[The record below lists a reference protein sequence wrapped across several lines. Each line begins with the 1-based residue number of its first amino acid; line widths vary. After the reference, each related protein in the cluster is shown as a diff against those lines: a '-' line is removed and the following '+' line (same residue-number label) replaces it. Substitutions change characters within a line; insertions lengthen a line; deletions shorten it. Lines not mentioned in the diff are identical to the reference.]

1 MRPRTTTPKP
11 PRLLRVKTPTD
22 LLALV
27 PYTFGFHPE
36 DSLVL
41 ITAEAEQTC
50 HARADLPDRLSS
62 GAVDVEEVSEL
73 CGYVASVAGRNR
85 ARSVVLVLY
94 TADAGLATAVHGTLV
109 SHLDSVGCRA
119 GLALRA
125 DNGRWWSLTP
135 CTDACADD
143 CCPAGGT
150 PYDISAHAFTAQ
162 GVLEGQVTHG
172 SREELAASLAVLD
185 RPALAAVEAAAGRAT
200 RRRPSRSHLVAEGRW
215 VEDRVR
221 RFLGDGEPLSAA
233 DAGRLLVALVSHEV
247 RDVAWAL
254 MSRENA
260 ADHVTLWRDVVRR
273 SPEDLVAPAA
283 ALLGFAAWL
292 AGDGAL
298 AWCAVDR
305 CQDAS
310 PDYSLA
316 RTITQVLA
324 GAMPPSSW
332 QPLPRKALSL
342 FAD

>member
-1 MRPRTTTPKP
+1 MRTPTTSKPRT
-11 PRLLRVKTPTD
+11 LRVRNPTD

-27 PYTFGFHPE
+27 PYTFGFHPR

-41 ITAEAEQTC
+41 ITGEADQQC
-50 HARADLPDRLSS
+50 HARVDLPGRAAGGEID
-62 GAVDVEEVSEL
+62 GAEVEEMCSYL
-73 CGYVASVAGRNR
+73 ASVAGRNR
-85 ARSVVLVLY
+85 ARWVVLVLY
-94 TADAGLATAVHGTLV
+94 TADAGIAAAVHERLV
-109 SHLDSVGCRA
+109 GCLDRVGCRA

-125 DNGRWWSLTP
+125 DHGRWWSLTP

-150 PYDISAHAFTAQ
+150 AYDISSHAFTAQ

-185 RPALAAVEAAAGRAT
+185 RGALARVEAAVDQLSA
-200 RRRPSRSHLVAEGRW
+200 RRKGSRRLLVAEGHW
-215 VEDRVR
+215 VEDRIR
-221 RFLGDGEPLSAA
+221 RYLEDGEPL
-233 DAGRLLVALVSHEV
+233 DAVDVGRLLVALASIEV
-247 RDVAWAL
+247 RDVAWAR
-254 MSRENA
+254 MCRADA
-260 ADHVTLWRDVVRR
+260 AEHVALWRDVVSR

-305 CQDAS
+305 CQNAA
-310 PDYSLA
+310 PDYTLA
-316 RTITQVLA
+316 RLLTQTLA
-324 GAMPPSSW
+324 GAVPPSSW
-332 QPLPRKALSL
+332 RPLPREALSL